1 MNAIPAFVIGASG
14 YVGGELLRL
23 IGAHPT
29 FELAGAISRDPGEKT
44 IASEFTHLAPL
55 YGDTPFVSV
64 ESAQGALAE
73 ARAAAVFSAAPHGQ
87 SAALLAEFDSIARN
101 GTHIVD
107 VSADFR
113 FTDLNQFESIYGCE
127 HGAPGLAS
135 QFTAAP
141 PELSGAAPTRH
152 VAHPGCFATAMLLGA
167 APLVAAELVGPDLFV
182 TGITG
187 STGSGKAPSPTTHH
201 PERHANL
208 YSYKPLV
215 HRHAAEVDSVL
226 AAMTG
231 HKTHVRFVPHSGPFA
246 RGIVVNL
253 QAPLTS
259 SVAAGDLREAFVAY
273 FAAADFVHVRRD
285 GSARLGSVVGSN
297 YVEISVAGDGTSVAV
312 SVAIDNLVKGA
323 AGGAVQ
329 WMNRLFDL
337 PETTGLQAPACG
349 WT

>member
-1 MNAIPAFVIGASG
+1 MSEIPAFVIGASG

-23 IGAHPT
+23 IGSHPR

-44 IASEFTHLAPL
+44 IASEFAHLAPL
-55 YGDTPFVSV
+55 YGETPFVNV
-64 ESAQGALAE
+64 ETALATLAE

-87 SAALLAEFDSIARN
+87 SATLLAEFDAIARN

-113 FTDLNQFESIYGCE
+113 FTDLKRFEAIYGCE
-127 HGAPGLAS
+127 HGAPELAT

-141 PELSGAAPTRH
+141 PELTAESATRH
-152 VAHPGCFATAMLLGA
+152 VAHPGCFATAMLLAA
-167 APLVAAELVGPDLFV
+167 APLVAAELVGPDLYI

-187 STGSGKAPSPTTHH
+187 STGSGKTPTPTTHH

-226 AAMTG
+226 TTTTG
-231 HKTHVRFVPHSGPFA
+231 QKTQVRFVPHSGPFA
-246 RGIVVNL
+246 RGIIVNL

-259 SVAAGDLREAFVAY
+259 SVSTGDLRESFKAYYAEAPFVR
-273 FAAADFVHVRRD
+273 VRRD
-285 GSARLGSVVGSN
+285 GTARLGHVVGSN
-297 YVEISVAGDGTSVAV
+297 YVEISVASDGNSVAV
-312 SVAIDNLVKGA
+312 SAAIDNLVKGA

-329 WMNRLFDL
+329 WMNRLFGLAD
-337 PETTGLQAPACG
+337 TTGLTAPACG